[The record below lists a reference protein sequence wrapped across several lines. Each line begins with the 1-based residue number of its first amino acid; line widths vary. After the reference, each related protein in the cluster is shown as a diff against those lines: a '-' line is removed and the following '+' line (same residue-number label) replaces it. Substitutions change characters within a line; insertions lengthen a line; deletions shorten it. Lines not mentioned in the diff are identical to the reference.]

1 MKRRAAIDTGGGRA
15 TGETDLQ
22 VARQLISKAGV
33 LPVLTPLLETGVG
46 RPRTL
51 PLEAFVVAAQL
62 NALQR
67 HHQGHLVEIARIL
80 NAMTPDQ
87 HASLGIRE
95 WDPAEALRPGRAAFR
110 QPLQD
115 SRGGAGGGRHQG

>member
-1 MKRRAAIDTGGGRA
+1 MKRRAPIDTGGGKA

-22 VARQLISKAGV
+22 VARQLIAKAGV
-33 LPVLTPLLETGVG
+33 LPVLTPLLETGMG

-51 PLEAFVVAAQL
+51 PLEAFLVAAQL

-67 HHQGHLVEIARIL
+67 HHQGHPVVGFARIL
-80 NAMTPDQ
+80 NAMTPEQ

-95 WDPAEALRPGRAAFR
+95 WDPAEAPLFEDLPEDEQTAFLAAVA
-110 QPLQD
+110 P
-115 SRGGAGGGRHQG
+115 